1 MFETETLNCFCV
13 EHSWAPVLAEASV
26 SLSLG
31 RVLDVGVVQEVLAR
45 NHLQVSE
52 KSWMLP
58 TIGSK
63 IYLDAEENLLDSDG
77 RAPVLLLI
85 QDGEAHLSRGKLV

>member
-1 MFETETLNCFCV
+1 
-13 EHSWAPVLAEASV
+13 
-26 SLSLG
+26 
-31 RVLDVGVVQEVLAR
+31 
-45 NHLQVSE
+45 
-52 KSWMLP
+52 MLP

-85 QDGEAHLSRGKLV
+85 QDGEAHLSRGKWVYNLLRKNRHTVPLG